1 MGTKLSTIEY
11 CETHSTI
18 AIPKGES
25 QFEIKGI
32 ENGYVYF
39 MVGKHGYHCVKIYH
53 DDKRGQY
60 FYKNTTKYYLN
71 DFIFLNE
78 KNK

>member
-18 AIPKGES
+18 AIPKGKS

-53 DDKRGQY
+53 DEQGQY
-60 FYKNTTKYYLN
+60 FYRCNSKFYLK
-71 DFIFLNE
+71 DFIFLND
-78 KNK
+78 KK